1 MNPTTAS
8 DKGVSVTNP
17 SNRELI
23 EEMRWQVSKI
33 RNKQAEN
40 AELLDKL
47 DAVKDRL
54 AALEASATSP
64 DGMVTVVAGAG
75 GIVRSVTLD
84 DAAMRS
90 SASSLSAA
98 INDTIRDAIAMATR
112 HQLEIV
118 RADVGDS
125 VDVQQILGPQ
135 AKFADYGTPRPAAQ
149 APAPDVTDYD
159 DEPFDTIFRAR

>member
-1 MNPTTAS
+1 M
-8 DKGVSVTNP
+8 TNP

-40 AELLDKL
+40 AELLGKL
-47 DAVKDRL
+47 DAVKDKL

-64 DGMVTVVAGAG
+64 DGMITVVAGAG

-90 SASSLSAA
+90 SAARLSAA
-98 INDTIRDAIAMATR
+98 INDTIRDAIAAATR
-112 HQLEIV
+112 QQLAIV
-118 RADVGDS
+118 HDDVGAS
-125 VDVQQILGPQ
+125 VDAEQVLGPQ
-135 AKFADYGTPRPAAQ
+135 AKFAGHGMTRPSAQ
-149 APAPDVTDYD
+149 APAPDVGD
-159 DEPFDTIFRAR
+159 DEPLDIVFRGR